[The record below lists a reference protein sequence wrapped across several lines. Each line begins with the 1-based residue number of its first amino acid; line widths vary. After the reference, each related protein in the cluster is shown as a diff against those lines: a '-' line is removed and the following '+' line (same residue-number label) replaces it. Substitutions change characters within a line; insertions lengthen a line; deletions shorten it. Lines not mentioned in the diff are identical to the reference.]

1 VTAGGG
7 GERQDRATR
16 PEPEVDATASAELVV
31 SENDLASSLY
41 LASGDAFPPV
51 FATARM
57 VALMEVAASR
67 LLAPFLGPGELSVGT
82 VVDATHTAATPPGV
96 RVTATARYLGREDGQ
111 YRFEVIARD
120 HGGEIGRASHRRA
133 IVSTQ
138 RLVAGAIRRNGT
150 AN

>member
-1 VTAGGG
+1 VTGGG
-7 GERQDRATR
+7 AEAPGRAVR
-16 PEPEVDATASAELVV
+16 PQPEIGATASADLVI
-31 SENDLASSLY
+31 SEADLAS
-41 LASGDAFPPV
+41 AFRPGPEDAFPPV

-82 VVDATHTAATPPGV
+82 RVDTIHSAATPTGV

-111 YRFEVIARD
+111 YCFEVIARD
-120 HGGEIGRASHRRA
+120 RGGEIGRASHRRA
-133 IVSTQ
+133 IVSRE
-138 RLVAGAIRRNGT
+138 RLVAGAIRRNGP

>member
-1 VTAGGG
+1 VTSGG
-7 GERQDRATR
+7 GEAPGGASR
-16 PEPEVDATASAELVV
+16 PEPDIGATASAELVV

-41 LASGDAFPPV
+41 LAFGDAFPPV

-82 VVDATHTAATPPGV
+82 RVDAIHSAATPTGV
-96 RVTATARYLGREDGQ
+96 RVTATARYLGRDDGQ
-111 YRFEVIARD
+111 YCFEVIARD
-120 HGGEIGRASHRRA
+120 RGGEIGRASHRRA
-133 IVSTQ
+133 IISSR
-138 RLVAGAIRRNGT
+138 RLVAGAARRNVT